1 MTQNTD
7 RSECLSNKS
16 VHADG
21 SNRVKMSAKER
32 LECPHD
38 VEIIKVKG
46 SMTYYICKRC
56 SSVVGGQL

>member
-1 MTQNTD
+1 MKTNTD
-7 RSECLSNKS
+7 RSESLSNQS
-16 VHADG
+16 VHADE
-21 SNRVKMSAKER
+21 SSREKMSAKER

-56 SSVVGGQL
+56 SSVLGGHL